1 MNLSMFNTSVHTLK
15 LLAALVWHSGF
26 IVLFFKSSKLLLE
39 AKNINSDQSWIWL
52 AIVTGVVI
60 GAIKARYLYSK
71 LCLKNLYRIDTL
83 TQPKLWNFYR
93 LRFFFFL
100 ISMIVLGVFLSRIA
114 HDSYATL
121 IIMAII
127 EISVATALLG
137 SSHYF
142 WHPIK
147 DEQ

>member
-1 MNLSMFNTSVHTLK
+1 MFNTSTHTLK
-15 LLAALVWHSGF
+15 LLASLVWHSGF
-26 IVLFFKSSKLLLE
+26 IVLFIKSSKLLLE
-39 AKNINSDQSWIWL
+39 AEKINPDQSLIWL

-71 LCLKNLYRIDTL
+71 LCLKNLYRIDAL
-83 TQPKLWNFYR
+83 TQPKFWNFYR

-100 ISMIVLGVFLSRIA
+100 ISMIILGVFLSHIA
-114 HDSYATL
+114 HDSYAAL

-142 WHPIK
+142 WRPLK
-147 DEQ
+147 DER